1 MDGLRE
7 VGRSLARDGRLR
19 SSTDVYRG
27 VLSPPGRTDADIGA
41 ATDIPVA
48 ACRPPVARDQTMP
61 GRDQRTCQL
70 SSKLLLTSLLTSET
84 TAASRDESRRTE
96 RRRSL
101 EVGVFR
107 LRGNSR

>member
-1 MDGLRE
+1 
-7 VGRSLARDGRLR
+7 
-19 SSTDVYRG
+19 
-27 VLSPPGRTDADIGA
+27 
-41 ATDIPVA
+41 
-48 ACRPPVARDQTMP
+48 MP

-84 TAASRDESRRTE
+84 PAASRDESRRTE